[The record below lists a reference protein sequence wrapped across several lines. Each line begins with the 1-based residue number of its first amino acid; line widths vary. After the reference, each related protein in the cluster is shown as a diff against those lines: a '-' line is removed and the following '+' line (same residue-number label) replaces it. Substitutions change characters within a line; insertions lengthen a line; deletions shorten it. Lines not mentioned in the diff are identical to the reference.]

1 MSNSEGEI
9 NLKHIGKDGPQPC
22 YLCSNFLTMI
32 RILALL
38 IVVAIMA
45 CNNAADNNTPK
56 AKTQADSLM
65 DKVME
70 GHNVAMAKMAKLHG
84 SEKKIQSALDS
95 ISNLPGNRQKDVAG
109 YKLQLDSILKR
120 LKYAEFAMDKWM
132 TEFNMDSA
140 KDDEKK
146 RVEYLESEKIKISKV
161 KDAIISTLQASDSLW
176 KQAK

>member
-45 CNNAADNNTPK
+45 CNNAANNNTPK

-65 DKVME
+65 DKVIE
-70 GHNVAMAKMAKLHG
+70 GHNVAMAKMTKLHQT
-84 SEKKIQSALDS
+84 KNQIQQVLDS
-95 ISNLPGNRQKDVAG
+95 ISKLRGGAQKNSVH
-109 YKLQLDSILKR
+109 YKTALDSAFNR
-120 LKYAEFAMDKWM
+120 LTRADNAMEKWM
-132 TEFNMDSA
+132 SEFNMDSA
-140 KDDEKK
+140 SNDAERRVKYLEVERVKISTVKDEIINSLQNADSLIKK
-146 RVEYLESEKIKISKV
+146 RF
-161 KDAIISTLQASDSLW
+161 
-176 KQAK
+176 